1 MELISKELKCNIKYL
16 ICFVLFIIIYLAIY
30 IFLPHF
36 GSSDVLNVIYS
47 IIMIGDTIM
56 LGIASVM
63 TVITISDIV
72 KLLKLR
78 KNIK

>member
-1 MELISKELKCNIKYL
+1 MELINKELKCNFKYL

-30 IFLPHF
+30 IFLPYF
-36 GSSDVLNVIYS
+36 GSSDLLNAIYS

>member
-16 ICFVLFIIIYLAIY
+16 ICFILFIIISLSIY

-56 LGIASVM
+56 LGIAGVM